1 MRPCNT
7 VDTAA
12 RGRAAIDLVLL
23 QVFNGL
29 SIGSILLLSA
39 LGLVLSFGLMGVI
52 NMAHGELI
60 MAGAYCAY
68 VTQTVAARLGGGVPA
83 WPSYLVA
90 VALAFVVA
98 AVIGWVLEAT
108 LIRRLYRRPLDTLL
122 ATWGVGLVLQQLARS
137 TFGAPN
143 VQVPTPAWLSGGIPV
158 TGSLVL
164 SSKRLFILALA
175 ALALVGIWAYLQ
187 RTGAGR
193 RIRAVMQD
201 RDMAACVGVATRQV
215 DAGTFAIGSGLA
227 GVAGAA
233 IALLGPVGPALG
245 TYYIVDAF
253 MIVVVGGAGQ
263 LVGATLAAFG
273 IGGLNMAFELGSTAS
288 LGKVGVLV
296 AVIAFLQWRPAG
308 LIARRGR

>member
-1 MRPCNT
+1 M
-7 VDTAA
+7 
-12 RGRAAIDLVLL
+12 DLILL
-23 QVFNGL
+23 QVFNGI
-29 SIGSILLLSA
+29 SVGSILLLVA

-60 MAGAYCAY
+60 MAGAYSAY
-68 VTQTVAARLGGGVPA
+68 VIQSGAARVGDGTPS
-83 WPSYLVA
+83 WPSYLVSVI
-90 VALAFVVA
+90 VAFLVA
-98 AVIGWVLEAT
+98 AGIGLALEAS

-137 TFGAPN
+137 IFGAPN
-143 VQVPTPAWLSGGIPV
+143 VQVPSPGWLSGGVPV
-158 TGSLVL
+158 FGALVL
-164 SSKRLFILALA
+164 SYKRLFIMALA
-175 ALALVGIWAYLQ
+175 VIALAGIWAYMQ
-187 RTGAGR
+187 KTSAGR

-201 RDMAACVGVATRQV
+201 RDMAACLGVATRTV

-253 MIVVVGGAGQ
+253 MVVIVGGAGQ
-263 LVGATLAAFG
+263 VVGATLAALG

-288 LGKVGVLV
+288 LGKVAVLIT
-296 AVIAFLQWRPAG
+296 VIAFLQWRPAG